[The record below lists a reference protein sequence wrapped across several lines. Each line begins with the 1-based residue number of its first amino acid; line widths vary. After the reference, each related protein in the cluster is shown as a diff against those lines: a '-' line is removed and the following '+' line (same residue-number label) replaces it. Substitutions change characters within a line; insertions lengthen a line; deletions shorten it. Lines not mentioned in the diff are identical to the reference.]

1 MSSIEQTKR
10 GGVRVAFLGNMNNN
24 HFAMVRFLRDC
35 GIDADLLLFENEY
48 AHFHPSA
55 DTYELSYRDYTRQLS
70 WGSSASFLGASRTQI
85 QKDLAP
91 YDVLIG
97 CGFAPAFCEK
107 AGRHLDIFI
116 PYGNDIWTAGTF
128 YRLVSPRRLP
138 SRWSAVFYQRR
149 GIPNSRIIHLSVAD
163 PIYEKQY
170 EIHKGRSE
178 RWIDGLPMVYSPTY
192 DPKHLDAIANRTHL
206 GHEFRRLRDRY
217 DLMVISHAR
226 HYWKCSAENAQA
238 KGTDKLL
245 RAWAL
250 FRRKSP
256 TVSAV
261 LVTLEY
267 GKDVIH
273 SKALIEELGIADSV
287 IWLPKMLRKDVMV
300 GLKLADIVCA
310 EFEKSWMTSGVLY
323 EALVLGK
330 PILAWRD
337 DDYYRSRYPKIYPIL
352 NARDPESIAARLAE
366 YLANPEA
373 CKRMGEQGR
382 QWYEEEVVKKAI
394 DKYLAYI
401 SARAVELGRV

>member
-1 MSSIEQTKR
+1 MSSIEQTKK
-10 GGVRVAFLGNMNNN
+10 GGVRVGFLGNMNNN
-24 HFAMVRFLRDC
+24 HFAIIRFLRDR
-35 GIDADLLLFENEY
+35 GVDADLLLFVNEFK
-48 AHFHPSA
+48 HFHPSS
-55 DTYELSYRDYTRQLS
+55 DTYDLSYLTFTRQLS
-70 WGSSASFLGASRTQI
+70 WGSSISFLGTSRTQI

-97 CGFAPAFCEK
+97 CGLAPAFCEK
-107 AGRHLDIFI
+107 AGRHLDIFV
-116 PYGNDIWTAGTF
+116 PYGGDIWGKTF
-128 YRLVSPRRLP
+128 YRLVSPHRLP
-138 SRWSAVFYQRR
+138 SYWSAVFYQRR
-149 GIPNSRIIHLSVAD
+149 GIPNSRIVHLSVAN

-170 EIHKGRSE
+170 ETYKGRSE
-178 RWIDGLPMVYSPTY
+178 RWAEGVPMVHSPTY
-192 DPKHLDAIANRTHL
+192 ASEHLYAMANRTHFS
-206 GHEFRRLRDRY
+206 HEFKRLRDQY
-217 DLMVISHAR
+217 DLMVVWHAR
-226 HYWKCSAENAQA
+226 HYWKCSAEDANA

-245 RAWAL
+245 RGWAL
-250 FRRKSP
+250 FRKKSP
-256 TVSAV
+256 TVRAV
-261 LVTLEY
+261 LITLEY

-273 SKALIEELGIADSV
+273 SKALIEELGISDSV
-287 IWLPKMLRKDVMV
+287 VWLPKMLRKDIMI
-300 GLKLADIVCA
+300 GLNLADIVCA

-337 DDYYRSRYPKIYPIL
+337 DDYYRSQCPNIYPIL

-382 QWYEEEVVKKAI
+382 QWYEEEVVKKAL